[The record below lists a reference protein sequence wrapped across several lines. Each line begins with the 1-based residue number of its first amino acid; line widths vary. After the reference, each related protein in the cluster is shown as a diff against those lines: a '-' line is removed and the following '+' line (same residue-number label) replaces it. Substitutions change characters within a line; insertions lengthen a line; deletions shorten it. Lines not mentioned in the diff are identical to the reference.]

1 MSKATPLTQQ
11 LLFADTPL
19 SLSKKEK
26 KRPNTQNKRGTSQVE
41 ALMKRYPKFEKK
53 SLKSLP
59 KQLELSFYENE
70 SSAEKEEGP
79 LVMKPNDPFTNLV
92 Q

>member
-1 MSKATPLTQQ
+1 MSKPTHLTQQ

-26 KRPNTQNKRGTSQVE
+26 RPRDQDKRETSQLE

-53 SLKSLP
+53 SLKSAP
-59 KQLELSFYENE
+59 RQLELSFYENE
-70 SSAEKEEGP
+70 PPAEKEEGP

>member
-26 KRPNTQNKRGTSQVE
+26 KRPRDQDKRKAYQVE

-53 SLKSLP
+53 SLKSAS
-59 KQLELSFYENE
+59 KQLELFFYENE

-79 LVMKPNDPFTNLV
+79 LV
-92 Q
+92 

>member
-26 KRPNTQNKRGTSQVE
+26 KRPNFYPHVLTFQFEG
-41 ALMKRYPKFEKK
+41 LMKRYPKFEKK
-53 SLKSLP
+53 SLKNAP
-59 KQLELSFYENE
+59 RQLDLSFYKNKPC
-70 SSAEKEEGP
+70 AEKEEGP
-79 LVMKPNDPFTNLV
+79 LV
-92 Q
+92 